1 MAVTNIRGEI
11 TTGWLTVGFVQLFFV
26 LEVSTYS
33 YKMVILFRNKGHRNE
48 VLVKVC
54 EALLA
59 LPDLDGQKISEKSST
74 KSVLKSKVL
83 S

>member
-1 MAVTNIRGEI
+1 M
-11 TTGWLTVGFVQLFFV
+11 VGFVELFFV

-33 YKMVILFRNKGHRNE
+33 YEMVILFRNKGHRNE

>member
-1 MAVTNIRGEI
+1 
-11 TTGWLTVGFVQLFFV
+11 
-26 LEVSTYS
+26 
-33 YKMVILFRNKGHRNE
+33 MVILFRNKGHRNE

-74 KSVLKSKVL
+74 KSVLNSKVL